1 MIVNCTPLT
10 LFLRLPEIGIFK
22 SYSSGNGE
30 GRHEQAGWLQT
41 YLYDRLLGV
50 TARVIRLDPLI
61 KAKPNK
67 ASERVSDLLFTYLMI
82 LRLPSLNKYW
92 WH

>member
-22 SYSSGNGE
+22 SCFSCNG
-30 GRHEQAGWLQT
+30 GKTGWPWT

-67 ASERVSDLLFTYLMI
+67 ASESYLYVSIDSTSEKGCLL
-82 LRLPSLNKYW
+82 
-92 WH
+92 